1 MIFANPYQDKNQN
14 NMKQSLIYPFFI
26 GSIIVVINLTSCSK
40 SSPSPNPTD
49 PCSGKSIVVSATPAS
64 STGCSNNGSMLVSA
78 TGSSNFTYKLN
89 SGGVYQASGSFI
101 NVAPGNY
108 TVFAK
113 DGEGCEKS
121 ATVTVNGGTK
131 GPLFTLVR
139 NLITAKCQGCHN
151 NSVQNGGQNWE
162 IDCNIVANQGRIK
175 VRAVDEGTMPAGG
188 PPLTVS
194 EKSTITN
201 WINAGGRLTD

>member
-1 MIFANPYQDKNQN
+1 
-14 NMKQSLIYPFFI
+14 LH
-26 GSIIVVINLTSCSK
+26 
-40 SSPSPNPTD
+40 
-49 PCSGKSIVVSATPAS
+49 
-64 STGCSNNGSMLVSA
+64 
-78 TGSSNFTYKLN
+78 
-89 SGGVYQASGSFI
+89 
-101 NVAPGNY
+101 PGNY
-108 TVFAK
+108 TVFVK
-113 DGEGCEKS
+113 DGDGCEKS
-121 ATVTVNGGTK
+121 ATVTVNSGAK

-139 NLITAKCQGCHN
+139 NLITTKCQGCHN

-188 PPLTVS
+188 PPLTAT